1 MAANLYNFTKLNCTN
16 AGAPRATPV
25 SYASVSQNGNGY
37 IQRDSLSNVQTGII
51 NVVNDFQWTTSPPGA
66 SSRQEVPRIELREK
80 RLKTNSV
87 IAAAAYYLMSVSG
100 TAGTLLGRTGSAPQ
114 GASVWSTL
122 DALFNSGSS
131 AIGNFFGRVGNSGK
145 ALFESSLLNSASKF
159 FTGQDLSS
167 MLSSTIEGLG
177 DPLLEPYDG
186 LYITEDT
193 KFSYVLP
200 YFNDLQVL
208 VQNSFN
214 VNDEMLTQNTL
225 LGRTINTVRSA
236 AESLARMAHFTEPGL
251 YIERPKFYQ
260 FKQTG
265 DTVTFSFPLINTGFS
280 TYDDVRLNWQLVF
293 LLTYQNR
300 PNRRT
305 RELIDPACIYEVNI
319 PGVKYIPFA
328 FISNLKI
335 DYLGARRQMELDV
348 PTQNGA
354 GTIVTIVPD
363 AYIVTIT
370 LEGLV
375 ADTQNFLASML
386 GGKQDVVSVV
396 SYDQFN
402 PFSQAQDI
410 FEQNLGRA
418 L

>member
-1 MAANLYNFTKLNCTN
+1 M
-16 AGAPRATPV
+16 
-25 SYASVSQNGNGY
+25 
-37 IQRDSLSNVQTGII
+37 LSIG
-51 NVVNDFQWTTSPPGA
+51 
-66 SSRQEVPRIELREK
+66 
-80 RLKTNSV
+80 
-87 IAAAAYYLMSVSG
+87 G
-100 TAGTLLGRTGSAPQ
+100 TAGTIGNRIGSAIE
-114 GASVWSTL
+114 GTSLGSTL

-131 AIGNFFGRVGNSGK
+131 SIGNFFGRVGNTGR

-159 FTGQDLSS
+159 FTGQDVSS
-167 MLSSTIEGLG
+167 ILSSTIEGLG
-177 DPLLEPYDG
+177 DPLLEPYEG

-200 YFNDLQVL
+200 YFNDLQVM

-214 VNDEMLTQNTL
+214 VNDEMLTQGTL
-225 LGRTINTVRSA
+225 LGKTINTVRSA
-236 AESLARMAHFTEPGL
+236 AESLARMAYFTEPGL

-265 DTVTFSFPLINTGFS
+265 DTVSFSFPLINTGFS

-328 FISNLKI
+328 FISQLKI
-335 DYLGARRQMELDV
+335 DYIGARRQMELEV
-348 PTQNGA
+348 PTQNGT

-363 AYIVTIT
+363 AYVVTVT

-386 GGKQDVVSVV
+386 GGKQDVVSVI

-402 PFSQAQDI
+402 PFSQAQDL

>member
-1 MAANLYNFTKLNCTN
+1 
-16 AGAPRATPV
+16 
-25 SYASVSQNGNGY
+25 
-37 IQRDSLSNVQTGII
+37 
-51 NVVNDFQWTTSPPGA
+51 
-66 SSRQEVPRIELREK
+66 
-80 RLKTNSV
+80 
-87 IAAAAYYLMSVSG
+87 
-100 TAGTLLGRTGSAPQ
+100 
-114 GASVWSTL
+114 
-122 DALFNSGSS
+122 
-131 AIGNFFGRVGNSGK
+131 
-145 ALFESSLLNSASKF
+145 
-159 FTGQDLSS
+159 
-167 MLSSTIEGLG
+167 LG
-177 DPLLEPYDG
+177 DPLLEPYEG

-200 YFNDLQVL
+200 YFNDLQVM

-214 VNDEMLTQNTL
+214 VNDEMLTQGTL
-225 LGRTINTVRSA
+225 LGKTINTVRSA
-236 AESLARMAHFTEPGL
+236 AESLARMAYFTEPGL

-265 DTVTFSFPLINTGFS
+265 DTVSFSFPLINTGFS

-328 FISNLKI
+328 FISQLKI
-335 DYLGARRQMELDV
+335 DYIGARRQMELEV
-348 PTQNGA
+348 PTQNGT

-363 AYIVTIT
+363 AYVVTVT

-386 GGKQDVVSVV
+386 GGKQDVVSVI

-402 PFSQAQDI
+402 PFSQAQDL